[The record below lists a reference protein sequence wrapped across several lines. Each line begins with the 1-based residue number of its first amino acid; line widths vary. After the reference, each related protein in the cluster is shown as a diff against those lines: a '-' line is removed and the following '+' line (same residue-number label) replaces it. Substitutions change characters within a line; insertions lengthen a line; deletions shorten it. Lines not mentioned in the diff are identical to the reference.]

1 MVDELDLLKKDWQKQ
16 EQTLPHYTKGDLYPM
31 LLKKSSSVVKWI
43 LLISIAEFAVWIL
56 LTFGIKLTGDDASNV
71 KSVIGDSVE
80 YISTGIHLAAL
91 IFFIGW
97 FYKNYKKIENTDSPK
112 ILMQNIL
119 NTRKTV
125 KYYIWFNIIFLVV
138 GSVSAFVLIETTHPE
153 FLSADSLFLAVI
165 SLILILAVA
174 IGILLL
180 IYRLLYGRL
189 LKRLRANYN
198 ELKKLEI

>member
-1 MVDELDLLKKDWQKQ
+1 MVDELEMLKKDWQKQ
-16 EQTLPHYTKGDLYPM
+16 EGSLPKYTKADLYPM

-43 LLISIAEFAVWIL
+43 LFISIAEFAVWIL
-56 LTFGIKLTGDDASNV
+56 LSFGIKITGDDASNV
-71 KSVIGDSVE
+71 KTVIGDSVE

-97 FYKNYKKIENTDSPK
+97 FYKNYKKIENTDSPRV
-112 ILMQNIL
+112 LMQNIL

-125 KYYIWFNIIFLVV
+125 KYYIWFNLAFLVLGTV
-138 GSVSAFVLIETTHPE
+138 GAFVLIETTHPE
-153 FLSADSLFLAVI
+153 FLSTDSLFLAVI
-165 SLILILAVA
+165 SLIIMLALA
-174 IGILLL
+174 IGILLI

-198 ELKKLEI
+198 QLKKLEL

>member
-1 MVDELDLLKKDWQKQ
+1 MVDELEMLKKDWQKQ
-16 EQTLPHYTKGDLYPM
+16 EGSLPKYTKEDLYPM

-43 LLISIAEFAVWIL
+43 LFISIAEFAVWIL
-56 LTFGIKLTGDDASNV
+56 LSFGIKITGDDASNV
-71 KSVIGDSVE
+71 KTVIGDSVE

-97 FYKNYKKIENTDSPK
+97 FYKNYKKIENTDSPRV
-112 ILMQNIL
+112 LMQNIL

-125 KYYIWFNIIFLVV
+125 KYYIWFNLAFLVLGTV
-138 GSVSAFVLIETTHPE
+138 GAFVLIETTHPE
-153 FLSADSLFLAVI
+153 FLSTDSLFLAVI
-165 SLILILAVA
+165 SLIIMLALA
-174 IGILLL
+174 IGILLI

-198 ELKKLEI
+198 QLKKLEL

>member
-1 MVDELDLLKKDWQKQ
+1 MVDELEMLKKDWQKQ
-16 EQTLPHYTKGDLYPM
+16 EGSLPKYTKEDLYPM

-43 LLISIAEFAVWIL
+43 LFISIAEFAVWIL
-56 LTFGIKLTGDDASNV
+56 LSFGIKITGDDASNV
-71 KSVIGDSVE
+71 KTVIGDSVE

-97 FYKNYKKIENTDSPK
+97 FYKNYKKIENTDSPRV
-112 ILMQNIL
+112 LMQNIL

-125 KYYIWFNIIFLVV
+125 KYYIWFNLAFLVLGTV
-138 GSVSAFVLIETTHPE
+138 GAFVLIEATHPE
-153 FLSADSLFLAVI
+153 FLSTDSLFLAVI
-165 SLILILAVA
+165 SLIIMLALA
-174 IGILLL
+174 IGILLI

-198 ELKKLEI
+198 QLKKLEL

>member
-1 MVDELDLLKKDWQKQ
+1 MVDELEMLKKDWQKQ
-16 EQTLPHYTKGDLYPM
+16 EGSLPKYTKEELYPM

-56 LTFGIKLTGDDASNV
+56 LSFGIKYTGDGSSNV
-71 KSVIGDSVE
+71 KTVINGSVE

-97 FYKNYKKIENTDSPK
+97 FYKNYKKIENTDSPRV
-112 ILMQNIL
+112 LMQNIL

-125 KYYIWFNIIFLVV
+125 KYYIWFNLAFLVLGTV
-138 GSVSAFVLIETTHPE
+138 GAFVLIEITHPE
-153 FLSADSLFLAVI
+153 FLSTGSLFLAVI
-165 SLILILAVA
+165 SLIIMLAIA
-174 IGILLL
+174 IGILLI

-189 LKRLRANYN
+189 LKRLKSNYIQ
-198 ELKKLEI
+198 LKKLEL